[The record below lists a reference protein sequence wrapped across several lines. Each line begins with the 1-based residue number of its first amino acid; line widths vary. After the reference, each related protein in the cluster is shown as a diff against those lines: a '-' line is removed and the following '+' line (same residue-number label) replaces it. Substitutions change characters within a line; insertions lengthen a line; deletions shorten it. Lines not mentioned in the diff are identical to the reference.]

1 MLIYLLR
8 HGAVAQ
14 QSPRRFLG
22 QSDVPLSPLG
32 VAQARAMGRRL
43 RSIRFAEV
51 FSSPLSRAVHTARL
65 ASGLPEEVIRRVEA
79 FREID
84 LGVWEGL
91 SVAEVQA
98 RYPGA
103 YEARGADLAHF
114 RPPGGESFADVAA
127 RACPALLDI
136 AGKASGPMLLVA
148 HAGVNRVL
156 LAAASGL
163 PLQEI
168 FTISQGYG
176 ELYRLR
182 YQDGDLQVLETAP
195 CDSWEL

>member
-8 HGAVAQ
+8 HGAVQ
-14 QSPRRFLG
+14 QRVPRRFLG

-32 VAQARAMGRRL
+32 VAQAQEVGRRL
-43 RSIRFAEV
+43 RRLRFAEV
-51 FSSPLSRAVHTARL
+51 FSSPLRRAIHTAQL
-65 ASGLPEEVIRRVEA
+65 ASDLPQEAIRRIEA

-84 LGVWEGL
+84 LGLWEGL

-127 RACPALLDI
+127 RAWPALLSLI
-136 AGKASGPMLLVA
+136 ADRAQTKSGPLLIVA

-156 LAAASGL
+156 LARASGL
-163 PLQEI
+163 PLQELL
-168 FTISQGYG
+168 TIPQPYG
-176 ELYRLR
+176 GLSSLR
-182 YQDGDLQVLETAP
+182 SSAGNIKIEFLP
-195 CDSWEL
+195 

>member
-8 HGAVAQ
+8 HGAVQ
-14 QSPRRFLG
+14 QRVPRRFLG

-32 VAQARAMGRRL
+32 VAQAQEVGRRL
-43 RSIRFAEV
+43 RRLRFAEV
-51 FSSPLSRAVHTARL
+51 FSSPLRRAIHTAQL
-65 ASGLPEEVIRRVEA
+65 ASDLPQEAIRRIEA

-84 LGVWEGL
+84 LGLWEGL

-136 AGKASGPMLLVA
+136 ARKASGPVLLVA

-163 PLQEI
+163 PLQKI

-182 YQDGDLQVLETAP
+182 YQDGCLQVLDTP
-195 CDSWEL
+195 PPDSWEP

>member
-8 HGAVAQ
+8 HGAVQ
-14 QSPRRFLG
+14 QRVPRRFLG

-32 VAQARAMGRRL
+32 VAQAQEVGRRL
-43 RSIRFAEV
+43 RRLRFAEV
-51 FSSPLSRAVHTARL
+51 FSSPLRRAIHTAQL
-65 ASGLPEEVIRRVEA
+65 ASGLPQEAIRRIEA

-84 LGVWEGL
+84 LGLWEGL

-127 RACPALLDI
+127 RAWPALLSLI
-136 AGKASGPMLLVA
+136 ADRAQTKSGPLLIVA

-156 LAAASGL
+156 LARASGL
-163 PLQEI
+163 PLQELL
-168 FTISQGYG
+168 TIPQPYG
-176 ELYRLR
+176 GLSSLR
-182 YQDGDLQVLETAP
+182 SSAGNIKIEFLP
-195 CDSWEL
+195 